1 MSSDEAAEQGP
12 EPIRHLDQVP
22 ATFVVPRRQYV
33 LNIGGALGD
42 SLCVSAYYWQRTLAS
57 KNYNLV
63 KDSPNFDRNVVQFS
77 FFHM

>member
-12 EPIRHLDQVP
+12 EPICHLDQVP

-57 KNYNLV
+57 KNYILV
-63 KDSPNFDRNVVQFS
+63 KDSPNIDRNVFQFS